1 MLNHI
6 KAKGKL
12 YLDAGAIAALVQ
24 YDKSLLPV
32 GIVKIDGRFDRRF
45 GCLHD

>member
-12 YLDAGAIAALVQ
+12 YLDAGAIVRLFNIINLYYQLVSL
-24 YDKSLLPV
+24 KSMGGLIGEIWL
-32 GIVKIDGRFDRRF
+32 FA
-45 GCLHD
+45 